1 MQGLEL
7 SKRYFEEYGLPMLE
21 QSFPDLLP
29 YLAIGLVGKGSEC
42 FGYDDP
48 TSQDHDFGPGFCIF
62 LPDESVVDRASAFR
76 LERAYAKLPREYMGV
91 CRDALP
97 PADGLRHGVVRTAD
111 FYRDAVGVSDGC
123 LSAEEWLSIPEYA
136 LAQATNGAVFC
147 DAYGEFTRIRARL
160 LQMPDDV
167 LKKRLAGSLFLMAQA
182 GQYNYPRCLSR
193 GETGAAQLALYE
205 FAQQTMRAVFLLNRR
220 YMPYYK
226 WSFRALR
233 ACPRLS
239 ELADAIER
247 LISSDNSQKQVSE
260 KLATVERIS
269 SCVCAQLREDGLSDY
284 VGHDL
289 QGHAVRVNDSICDPS
304 LRTLHLLAGV

>member
-21 QSFPDLLP
+21 KSFPDLLP

-111 FYRDAVGVSDGC
+111 FYRDAVGAPDGG
-123 LSAEEWLSIPEYA
+123 LFSEEWLSIPDYA
-136 LAQATNGAVFC
+136 LAQATNGEVFF
-147 DAYGEFTRIRARL
+147 DAYGEFSRIRTRL
-160 LQMPDDV
+160 SQMPDDIR
-167 LKKRLAGSLFLMAQA
+167 KKRLAGSLFLMAQA

-205 FAQQTMRAVFLLNRR
+205 FVQQTMRAVFLLNRR

-239 ELADAIER
+239 EVAEPLEY
-247 LISSDNSQKQVSE
+247 LISSDNLPDRIADKRAQVEYIAS
-260 KLATVERIS
+260 LLCDA
-269 SCVCAQLREDGLSDY
+269 LRADGFSDY

-289 QGHAVRVNDSICDPS
+289 QGHAVHVNDSICDPA